1 MIGILKDHGGNIAQS
16 AFDTKAATA
25 TALSAGSAATAI
37 SVEASAAMTLND
49 FSVAAAIFA
58 ASCTGIYMLT
68 NVVIN
73 VIKIR
78 RELKKSALDPVNNSA
93 KEVKRDDS

>member
-1 MIGILKDHGGNIAQS
+1 MALQILKDHGSHIAQS

-25 TALSAGSAATAI
+25 TVLSAGSAATAI
-37 SVEASAAMTLND
+37 SVEASATMTLND
-49 FSVAAAIFA
+49 FSIAAAIFA

-68 NVVIN
+68 NIVIN

-78 RELKKSALDPVNNSA
+78 RELNVSKSEDNARQNE
-93 KEVKRDDS
+93 KQ

>member
-1 MIGILKDHGGNIAQS
+1 MPMQILKEHGSHIAQS

-25 TALSAGSAATAI
+25 TVLSAGSAATAI
-37 SVEASAAMTLND
+37 SVEGSAAMTLND
-49 FSVAAAIFA
+49 FSIAAAIFA

-68 NVVIN
+68 NIIIN

-78 RELKKSALDPVNNSA
+78 RELNASKIEDNAPQNEKQ
-93 KEVKRDDS
+93 